1 MSDKKKLSLVFILAL
16 AVSCLYLFYNI
27 NSSNAAYLIY
37 RRLPRLIAMYAVAS
51 AITVSTSLFQTTV
64 NNKILTPDLL
74 GYSQLFVL
82 LQTIVIFAFGSL
94 SIAATSVY
102 LNFISVTLLMI
113 IFSLIIFTYVLKRSK
128 HNLYL
133 LLLVGTILNTL
144 FSSISSFLQ
153 MVIDPNEF
161 SVLQNS
167 IIASFNNIN
176 TDIIWFTIILLLL
189 PIPWV
194 IKNLNNFDTLLLGK
208 DYANNLGVDTKVLSN
223 QTLVVI
229 SILISVSTA
238 LVGPITFLGMLV
250 INVSRLSIKSYK
262 HKESILFAI
271 LVSISLVVGV
281 QFIIEKVFTYS
292 ITLSVLLNL
301 IGGIYMIYLM
311 MKERNIWLK

>member
-1 MSDKKKLSLVFILAL
+1 MSDRRKMSIVFIFAL
-16 AVSCLYLFYNI
+16 IVSFVYLFYNL

-37 RRLPRLIAMYAVAS
+37 RRLPRLIAMYAVAG

-74 GYSQLFVL
+74 GYSQLYVL
-82 LQTIVIFAFGSL
+82 LQTVLIFTFGSL
-94 SIAATSVY
+94 SIASSNTY
-102 LNFISVTLLMI
+102 INFISLALLMI
-113 IFSLIIFTYVLKRSK
+113 IFSLVIFTYVLKRSN

-144 FSSISSFLQ
+144 FASISSFLQ

-161 SVLQNS
+161 AVLQNS

-176 TDIIWFTIILLLL
+176 TDIIWISIILLLL
-189 PIPWV
+189 PIPWL

-208 DYANNLGVDTKVLSN
+208 DYANSLGVDTKLLST

-229 SILISVSTA
+229 SILISVSTS

-250 INVSRLSIKSYK
+250 INVSRLSIKSFK

-271 LVSISLVVGV
+271 LVSINLVVGV

-311 MKERNIWLK
+311 MKERNI

>member
-1 MSDKKKLSLVFILAL
+1 MSDRRKMSIVFIFAL
-16 AVSCLYLFYNI
+16 IVSFVYLFYNI

-37 RRLPRLIAMYAVAS
+37 RRLPRLIAMYAVAG

-74 GYSQLFVL
+74 GYSQLYVL
-82 LQTIVIFAFGSL
+82 LQTVLIFTFGSL
-94 SIAATSVY
+94 SIASSNTY
-102 LNFISVTLLMI
+102 INFISLALLMI
-113 IFSLIIFTYVLKRSK
+113 IFSLVIFTYVLKRSN

-144 FSSISSFLQ
+144 FASISSFLQ

-161 SVLQNS
+161 AVLQNS

-176 TDIIWFTIILLLL
+176 TDIIWISIILLLL
-189 PIPWV
+189 PIPWL

-208 DYANNLGVDTKVLSN
+208 DYANSLGVDTKLLST

-229 SILISVSTA
+229 SILISVSTS

-250 INVSRLSIKSYK
+250 INVSRLSIKSFK

-271 LVSISLVVGV
+271 LVSINLVVGV

-311 MKERNIWLK
+311 MKERNI